1 MAIKKIKSDVAFET
15 LSNDAN
21 GRIPYID
28 IDGNLVNSS
37 VQSAELGHLS
47 GVTSALQGQI
57 DAKLA
62 SALLGVANGVAEL
75 DAGGKVPAS
84 QLPSSVMEYQGS
96 WAASTNTP
104 TLADGAGNAG
114 DVYIASDAGSVDF
127 DGAGAREALTFAAGD
142 WIIYNGAIWEK
153 SSSSD
158 AVQSVAGK
166 TGTVLLD
173 ADDIDDA
180 ATVNKFVVAGDITK
194 LGFISVTQAVD
205 LDAMEAAIVL
215 NDAKVSA
222 DGSVVSHSD
231 VTSAGSGIIISA
243 AERTKLDGIEALATA
258 DQTGAEIK
266 AAYEAEAN
274 TNAYDDAA
282 VSKLAGIEALAT
294 ADQTGAEIKAAYEA
308 EADTNAYNDA
318 AVSKLA
324 GIEAGADVT
333 DIASVSA
340 AGATMDSDIS
350 LAGNGYFLD
359 EDNMTSDSATQVPS
373 QQSVKAYVD
382 AQAAASGNLSV
393 GDIKQTSFAAANN
406 VLAAAD
412 VTGLVFNNASVRAF
426 DCLISVVID
435 ATVDKYEVFRLQ
447 GIQKASGFDMIVE
460 SNADASGIVFSIL
473 ASGQIQYTSGNE
485 AGFVSSTMEFRADTL
500 DI

>member
-266 AAYEAEAN
+266 AAYEAEA
-274 TNAYDDAA
+274 
-282 VSKLAGIEALAT
+282 
-294 ADQTGAEIKAAYEA
+294 
-308 EADTNAYNDA
+308 DTNAYNDA